1 MAARRT
7 PPPRGAALMSQ
18 SFNIRKISP
27 PKTMYD
33 DSSFTR
39 AKSDEGVSEEKVKR
53 AELGHAGVGCKLGEG
68 SQGWPIV
75 RIVSSKGSMDREGT
89 IFPGAIITHVDD
101 MDTKNM
107 SLLDVTSAISGVL
120 GTMVCLTVKDHL
132 ADSERRVVLTRATPQ
147 YWDVWDEMVSAQ
159 QALTMATKEA
169 GSQKQETTS
178 LHSDVTMLREKLRE
192 ADSSAGRLRT
202 MYEEEAR
209 RAYRAEIESGTLRKE
224 KDFLESGVDMMGK
237 NLAENAHM
245 LRMAERVGRD
255 MLARAVASEKARGN
269 EAAMRRAAEA
279 REEKLKEE
287 MADMASRNGKYHKQL
302 TELEHRVSAS
312 QAELKA
318 KDGVEGAIGKV
329 FTDMMSMR
337 KQVADALSSKMEAL
351 AERER
356 CMAESA
362 DLAKKVKGLE
372 GMLEASNEVI
382 RSLKGEMG
390 GTSRSGIEF
399 AGGSRQGEPDRMA
412 QQEAGGADSA
422 IASVAIAEAVQRAV
436 VAEQRSS
443 ELSRKV
449 KELQEEISDE
459 YQLRVREA
467 REAAKALESVKQE
480 LADARW
486 DLTRCHPSFQE

>member
-1 MAARRT
+1 
-7 PPPRGAALMSQ
+7 MSQ

-33 DSSFTR
+33 DTSFTR

-101 MDTKNM
+101 MDTNNM

-224 KDFLESGVDMMGK
+224 KDFLESGVDMMSK

-287 MADMASRNGKYHKQL
+287 MADMASRNGKYHMQL

-337 KQVADALSSKMEAL
+337 KQMADALSSKMEAL
-351 AERER
+351 ADRER
-356 CMAESA
+356 SMAESA

-399 AGGSRQGEPDRMA
+399 AGGTRQGEPDRMA

-443 ELSRKV
+443 ELSKKV

-480 LADARW
+480 LAEARW
-486 DLTRCHPSFQE
+486 DLTRRHPSFQELTDH